1 MKKILALLLVVIMLL
16 SLTACKSKEQKAA
29 DEFLK
34 DMEKLIDEMIEA
46 IEDEDEDALDELY
59 EDLEKMGEDFAF
71 FAHGMSDGFAR
82 AHDLTALF
90 AERELELAVPDR
102 ARRFGLAILDRACRA
117 HICAAQATDAEC
129 RRFIIRC

>member
-1 MKKILALLLVVIMLL
+1 MYDIMLLVGNHNIKRGEKNMKKILALLLAVIMLL

-59 EDLEKMGEDFAF
+59 EDLEKMGEDYE
-71 FAHGMSDGFAR
+71 DILE
-82 AHDLTALF
+82 DLEDKDEDA
-90 AERELELAVPDR
+90 AEEFEEDVEKLGEKMEEAMEE
-102 ARRFGLAILDRACRA
+102 AYGY
-117 HICAAQATDAEC
+117 
-129 RRFIIRC
+129 